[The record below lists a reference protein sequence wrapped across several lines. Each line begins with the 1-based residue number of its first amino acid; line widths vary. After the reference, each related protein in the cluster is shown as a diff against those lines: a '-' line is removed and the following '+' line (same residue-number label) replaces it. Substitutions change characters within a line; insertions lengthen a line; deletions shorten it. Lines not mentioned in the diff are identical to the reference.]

1 MINIETYDRVLVAN
15 TKDGEIYEMQYFDKE
30 GKQIYPK
37 DGELCNIKG
46 HIGKYSEEKKTFIFD

>member
-1 MINIETYDRVLVAN
+1 
-15 TKDGEIYEMQYFDKE
+15 MQYFDKE

-46 HIGKYSEEKKTFIFD
+46 HIGKYSKDKKYNYILI